1 MSFKKLLAYQK
12 GFDLA
17 KDIFHLTKEF
27 PKSEQFLLTSQ
38 MVRSSRAVCS
48 AIAEAYWKRQYEKHF
63 KSKLSDADSEN
74 SETQLWLDFALAC
87 HYIDDRKREELQL
100 KSEEIGRLLN
110 YMINNPDKF
119 GLK

>member
-1 MSFKKLLAYQK
+1 
-12 GFDLA
+12 
-17 KDIFHLTKEF
+17 
-27 PKSEQFLLTSQ
+27 
-38 MVRSSRAVCS
+38 
-48 AIAEAYWKRQYEKHF
+48 
-63 KSKLSDADSEN
+63 LSDADSEN